1 MLKYQLI
8 ICLISE
14 LRSKQAAQY
23 IVNVYSSL
31 FTFYVCNS
39 LRHIKKCVINLNYE
53 ILKLKVL
60 ISCLI
65 V

>member
-14 LRSKQAAQY
+14 LRSKQAVQY
-23 IVNVYSSL
+23 IVKRIFL
-31 FTFYVCNS
+31 TFYVCNS